1 MLRRISRRVASNVNG
16 AREAIP
22 GWVVVP
28 CVAALAV
35 PVLAALAGRAG
46 DADLLL
52 WLVTLVP
59 VFLLAYHSGWRGA
72 AGALALGV
80 ATLAATAGLPIGP
93 PGRPGDLPLLL
104 GVATVL
110 VAVSIAVGWLAELFH
125 RERDRAERLA
135 LTDELTGMANRR
147 YARVILDQEFAAA
160 RRGRALALVMLDID
174 QFKAYNDLHGHGA
187 GDDAL
192 RVFAA
197 VLQRTTRQ
205 MNLSARYGGEE
216 FISIL
221 SDTNTDGALIFVER
235 VRRSLAEARIAT
247 GAITF
252 SAGVAAYEPGMAE
265 PEELVAAADAALYR
279 AKEGGRDRAEV
290 FGEEEPATVA

>member
-1 MLRRISRRVASNVNG
+1 MLRRISRRGDGPKVNG

-22 GWVVVP
+22 AWVALA
-28 CVAALAV
+28 CIAALAV
-35 PVLAALAGRAG
+35 PVLAAAAGRAG
-46 DADLLL
+46 EAYDLL
-52 WLVTLVP
+52 WLVALVP
-59 VFLLAYHSGWRGA
+59 VFLLGYRRGWRGA
-72 AGALALGV
+72 AGALALGI
-80 ATLAATAGLPIGP
+80 ATLAATAAFPIGS
-93 PGRPGDLPLLL
+93 GDMPLLL
-104 GVATVL
+104 GVAIVL
-110 VAVSIAVGWLAELFH
+110 VAVSVAVGWLAELFH

-147 YARVILDQEFAAA
+147 YARVVLDQEFAAA
-160 RRGRALALVMLDID
+160 RRGRPLALVMLDID
-174 QFKAYNDLHGHGA
+174 EFKGYNDLHGHGA
-187 GDDAL
+187 GDEAL

-221 SDTNTDGALIFVER
+221 SDTNTDGALIFLER
-235 VRRSLAEARIAT
+235 VRGSLAAARIPT
-247 GAITF
+247 GPITF

-279 AKEGGRDRAEV
+279 AKERGRDRAEV
-290 FGEEEPATVA
+290 FGEEESATVR